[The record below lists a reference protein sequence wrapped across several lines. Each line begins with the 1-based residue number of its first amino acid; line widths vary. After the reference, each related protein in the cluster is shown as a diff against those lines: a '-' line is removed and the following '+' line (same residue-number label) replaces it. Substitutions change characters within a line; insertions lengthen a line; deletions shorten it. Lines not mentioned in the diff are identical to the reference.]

1 MSWMILGKR
10 AFSKWLIFL
19 IDQTIV
25 CWALSLS
32 LFIVLDFRFSHIL
45 RGYFFVYFGIYL
57 LITSVV
63 FIKMRIPNGIIR
75 YSNIED
81 IYRIFFA
88 VLLSSIIYWGLI
100 QFLVTP
106 YLHGEWHRFNLAVIL
121 NFFISSSL
129 LIVLRIYV
137 KYFYSVLK
145 SIPNKNKEVI
155 VIYGTSE
162 FSIILKEA
170 LEIQQEKRFDVFGF
184 IDDGNDKTGK
194 YIQRKKVY
202 HTNFLP
208 LLNSKYHVATMLVT
222 NDFINDNDKRVLLEK
237 CMEAKIKVSI
247 LPPSEQWLY
256 GKLCLNQLRDLNIND
271 LLQREPIVLTKTA
284 VKGIVTGKRILITGA
299 AGSIGSEIVRQLTN
313 YDPALIV
320 ICDQAESPLH
330 DLQLELCDAF
340 KNANVVVY
348 VANVQS
354 RSRMRNLFNL
364 YLPQIVFHAAAYK
377 HVPMMENNPI
387 EAVRT
392 NVFGTKNVA
401 DISQEFKVEKFIMIS
416 TDKAVNPTNVMGAS
430 KRIAEIYIQS
440 LKDKQILNK
449 DLNAASGTM
458 FITTRFGNVLGSNGS
473 VIPRFKAQI
482 DKGGPVT
489 VTHPDITRYF
499 MTIPEAVELV
509 LDAAAMG
516 EGGEIFVFDMG
527 KPIKIIDLALNM
539 IRLAGLEPYKD
550 IDIVYCGLRP
560 GEKLYEEL
568 LSNEELTMPTHHEKI
583 RIAKIRAY
591 PYLVIE
597 RMMNELWHYKAV
609 GDDEKL
615 VTIMK
620 LMIPEFRSNNSV
632 YEKLDNLINI

>member
-1 MSWMILGKR
+1 MILGKR

-57 LITSVV
+57 SITSLV

-88 VLLSSIIYWGLI
+88 VLLSSTMYWGLI
-100 QFLVTP
+100 QFCVTP

-162 FSIILKEA
+162 YSIILKEA
-170 LEIQQEKRFDVFGF
+170 LEIQEEKRFDVLGF
-184 IDDGNDKTGK
+184 IDDSNDRAGK

-202 HTNFLP
+202 HTDFLP
-208 LLNSKYHVATMLVT
+208 LLKSKFNVATMLVT
-222 NDFINDNDKRVLLEK
+222 NDFISDNDKSILLKK
-237 CMEAKIKVSI
+237 CMDAGIKVSV

-271 LLQREPIVLTKTA
+271 LLQRDPIVLTKTA
-284 VKGIVTGKRILITGA
+284 VKAIVTGKRILITGA

-313 YDPALIV
+313 YNPELII

-330 DLQLELCDAF
+330 ELQLELCDSF
-340 KNANVVVY
+340 KNKNVVVY

-354 RSRMRNLFNL
+354 KSRMRNLFSL

-377 HVPMMENNPI
+377 HVPMMENNPT
-387 EAVRT
+387 EAIRT

-401 DISQEFKVEKFIMIS
+401 DIAEEFKVEKFIMIS

-440 LKDKQILNK
+440 LKDKPSFDENLNSK
-449 DLNAASGTM
+449 TM

-473 VIPRFKAQI
+473 VIPRFKSQI
-482 DKGGPVT
+482 DKGGPIT
-489 VTHPDITRYF
+489 VTHPEITRYF

-527 KPIKIIDLALNM
+527 KPIKIVDLAINM

-550 IDIVYCGLRP
+550 INIVYSGLRP

-568 LSNEELTMPTHHEKI
+568 LSNEELTIPTHHEKI
-583 RIAKIRAY
+583 RVAKTRNY
-591 PYLVIE
+591 PYFVIK
-597 RMMNELWHYKAV
+597 RMMDDLWHFKAV

-615 VTIMK
+615 VSIMK
-620 LMIPEFRSNNSV
+620 LMIPEFRSNNSI